1 MLKKGDIILL
11 AVILAAAL
19 GFSLLYNLQD
29 SKNGNNMRTAVIKH
43 EDEIIETINLDQVD
57 QPERITVSGNYDV
70 VLLVEKGRI
79 RFEKSNCPDQICVN
93 TGWLTNNGDVAVCLP
108 NRTMIKIEGVNQEID
123 GGTY

>member
-29 SKNGNNMRTAVIKH
+29 SKNGSNMRTAVIKH